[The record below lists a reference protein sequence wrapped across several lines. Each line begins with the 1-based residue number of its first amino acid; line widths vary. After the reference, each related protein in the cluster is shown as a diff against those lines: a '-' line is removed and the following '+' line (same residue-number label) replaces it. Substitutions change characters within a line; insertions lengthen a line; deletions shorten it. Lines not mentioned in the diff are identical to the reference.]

1 MAMPPTE
8 IRYKKSMSYFI
19 LVVSGFMFIMMPITV
34 LFSGGTKAAPAIYL
48 TCLAYMIVLFFV
60 SRWLYRRALSREPVL
75 IFTSDG
81 LQFPRKDNR
90 FIQWGE
96 IKEWKIRR
104 YKSSHSLIIYTP
116 ENKTRIDIS
125 WLDLPVK
132 EIERLMSSYIRQP
145 GPQGFLR

>member
-8 IRYKKSMSYFI
+8 LRYKKSMSYFI
-19 LVVSGFMFIMMPITV
+19 LVVSGFMFIMMLITIY
-34 LFSGGTKAAPAIYL
+34 FSGGTKAAPEVYM
-48 TCLAYMIVLFFV
+48 TCLASMIILFFV
-60 SRWLYRRALSREPVL
+60 SRWMYRRASSREPVL
-75 IFTSDG
+75 IFTSEG
-81 LQFPRKDNR
+81 LQLPRKDNR

-96 IKEWKIRR
+96 ITEWKIRR
-104 YKSSHSLIIYTP
+104 YKNSHSLIIYTP
-116 ENKTRIDIS
+116 ENKTRTDIT

>member
-8 IRYKKSMSYFI
+8 LRYKKSMSYFI
-19 LVVSGFMFIMMPITV
+19 LAVSGFMFIMMPITV
-34 LFSGGTKAAPAIYL
+34 LLSGGTKAAPAVYL
-48 TCLAYMIVLFFV
+48 TCLASMIVLFFV
-60 SRWLYRRALSREPVL
+60 SRWLYRRASNREPVL

-81 LQFPRKDNR
+81 LQIPRRDNR

-96 IKEWKIRR
+96 ITEWKIRR
-104 YKSSHSLIIYTP
+104 YKSNHSLVIYTL
-116 ENKTRIDIS
+116 EKKTRIDIT
-125 WLDLPVK
+125 WLDLPVN